1 MTPKRLHKRQSI
13 GCGMDSFDIT
23 KEECTERNC
32 TRINLF
38 KIMEF
43 VAVDQTTRFPL
54 LAQ

>member
-1 MTPKRLHKRQSI
+1 METERHLSGQSI
-13 GCGMDSFDIT
+13 GCGMDSSDIT

-43 VAVDQTTRFPL
+43 VAVDQTRFPL